1 MKHHLASRSELS
13 QVLQTFKQTFY
24 QLGAFSAVINL
35 LMLLPSIY
43 MLQIYDRVLH
53 SRNETTLLML
63 TLLMLGLYGLMS
75 VLELVRSSVLIRV
88 GNRLDMQLNFRVFT
102 AAFERNLR
110 KNNGNA
116 SQALHDLTSVRQF
129 LTGNGLFA
137 FFDAPWAPI
146 YLAVTFMF
154 HWILGLFVLAG
165 MIILCA
171 LAWLTERSTRKPLA
185 EANQASIA
193 AGNYANNNLRNAE
206 VIEAMGMLPALRER
220 WFLFQSR
227 VLEKQTEASDKA
239 ARIGAL
245 SKLVRLSLQSL
256 VLAVGAL
263 LAIQNEISPGMMIA
277 GSILMGRA
285 LQPVEM
291 AIGTW
296 KQLNSA
302 RAAYQRLEELLA
314 EFPARISGMSLPRPQ
329 GRVQVENVVAA
340 APGSGV
346 PILKGINFAIEH
358 GDIVGVVGPSAAGK
372 STLARLLVGIWPAQ
386 SGKVRLDGAD
396 IFQWNKDELGPHIGY
411 LPQDVELF
419 DGTIAEN
426 IARFGEIDSER
437 VIEAAS
443 RAGVHEMILRF
454 AQGYDTRLGDGGHRL
469 SGGQKQR
476 IGLARAIYAS
486 PAFVVLDEPNSNLD
500 DVGEQALIHTVM
512 DLKAHGTTVVLITHR
527 TSILNAVDKLLVM
540 REGQLHLFGPRDQV
554 LYALSQAA
562 QQALQQQQAAM
573 QGQAGQTS
581 DENHA

>member
-1 MKHHLASRSELS
+1 MKRLLQSRSELA
-13 QVLQTFKQTFY
+13 QIMLTFRHVFY
-24 QLGAFSAVINL
+24 RLAGFSAVINL

-63 TLLMLGLYGLMS
+63 TLMVVGLYGLMA
-75 VLELVRSSVLIRV
+75 VLELVRSAVLIRV

-110 KNNGNA
+110 RNNGNA
-116 SQALHDLTSVRQF
+116 GQALHDLTTLRQF

-146 YLAVTFMF
+146 YLVVTFMF

-165 MIILCA
+165 MLILCA
-171 LAWLTERSTRKPLA
+171 LAWLTETTTRKPLG

-193 AGNYANNNLRNAE
+193 ASSYANNNLRNAE

-220 WFLFQSR
+220 WFLLQSR
-227 VLEKQTEASDKA
+227 VLEKQTEASDRA
-239 ARIGAL
+239 ARIGAV
-245 SKLVRLSLQSL
+245 SKLVRLALQSL
-256 VLAVGAL
+256 VLAVGAV

-291 AIGTW
+291 AIATW
-296 KQLNSA
+296 KQLISA
-302 RAAYQRLEELLA
+302 RAAYQRLDELL
-314 EFPARISGMSLPRPQ
+314 ETYPARLSGMSLPRPQ
-329 GRVQVENVVAA
+329 GSVQVEGVVAA
-340 APGSGV
+340 APGSSL
-346 PILKGINFAIEH
+346 PILKNISFAVQPADVVGI
-358 GDIVGVVGPSAAGK
+358 VGPSAAGK

-396 IFQWNKDELGPHIGY
+396 VFQWSKDELGPHVGY
-411 LPQDVELF
+411 LPQDIELF
-419 DGTIAEN
+419 EGSIAEN
-426 IARFGEIDSER
+426 IARFGKVDSAL
-437 VIEAAS
+437 VIEAAT
-443 RAGVHEMILRF
+443 RAGVHDMILRLP
-454 AQGYDTRLGDGGHRL
+454 QGYDTRLGDGGNML

-486 PAFVVLDEPNSNLD
+486 PALVVLDEPNSNLD

-512 DLKAHGTTVVLITHR
+512 DLKARGSTVLLITHR
-527 TSILNAVDKLLVM
+527 TSILNAVDKLLVL
-540 REGQLHLFGPRDQV
+540 RDGQLHLFGLRDQV
-554 LYALSQAA
+554 LYALNQAS
-562 QQALQQQQAAM
+562 QQALQQQAAM
-573 QGQAGQTS
+573 QQAGSTS
-581 DENHA
+581 NESPA